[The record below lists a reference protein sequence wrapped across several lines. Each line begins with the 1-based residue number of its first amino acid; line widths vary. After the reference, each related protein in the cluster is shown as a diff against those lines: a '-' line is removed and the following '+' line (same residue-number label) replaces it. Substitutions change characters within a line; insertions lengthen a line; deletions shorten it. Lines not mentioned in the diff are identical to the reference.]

1 MGFTVFRV
9 CMTILIC
16 LLLLAM
22 FLFPSQYLT
31 RFSDAAFETID
42 TAKRAL
48 SAGNLPLASDLCA
61 SLADSVQHEMPALE
75 RFLNHSDIDSLDA
88 AVSRASAAVLSGAR
102 EEATEALTEAEVIL
116 RRICGIELFSWNSLL

>member
-9 CMTILIC
+9 CMTVLIC
-16 LLLLAM
+16 LLLLAL

-31 RFSDAAFETID
+31 RFSDAAFSTID

-48 SAGNLPLASDLCA
+48 YADDLSLASDRSA
-61 SLADSVQHEMPALE
+61 ALAESVRSEMPALE
-75 RFLNHSDIDSLDA
+75 RFLNHSDIDALDA
-88 AVSRASAAVLSGAR
+88 AVSRASAAILSGAR
-102 EEATEALTEAEVIL
+102 DEALAALTEAEAIL